1 MLRMGGL
8 LSLQVSVSLSL
19 DHECVCAIHG
29 RVDQVVCEPWVV
41 SVSGGYLTHH
51 PDLLLG
57 LSLSPCMW

>member
-1 MLRMGGL
+1 MSIRYGVWVLRMGGL

-41 SVSGGYLTHH
+41 SVSGGT
-51 PDLLLG
+51 
-57 LSLSPCMW
+57 